1 MSTAFQEK
9 LRTWTMVA
17 AGVGALLCGSG
28 MVGTATAQN
37 SGPWGGGDN
46 PAAKQ
51 ADVDYENY
59 TFRSGEKLDKV
70 RIHYATMGTPHRGK
84 DGEVDNAVLVQH
96 WTGADSRA
104 VLTPLY
110 TKSLYDPGQPLD
122 AQKYYLIFTDN
133 VGHGRSSKPSDGLR
147 TKFPNYGY
155 LDMVD
160 LQHRLVTETLGIK
173 RLHAILGMSMG
184 GMNAWQWAEAYPDA
198 MDGVMPVV
206 TLPIK
211 VSGRNLIWR
220 RMAIDYIK
228 GDPEWNDGNYKGSL
242 RGWTQAYELLR
253 LMIDGVPHMQAIA
266 PDGAGA
272 DKFIAEAKAQS
283 AAANPTDVLYS
294 LKSSADYDPEP
305 ELGKIKAKL
314 FALNFGD
321 DEFNPDEL
329 NLLETL
335 TPRVKN
341 GRYVVQPGSPE
352 SFGHLTMA
360 HPELWS
366 KHVAEFMRELGD

>member
-1 MSTAFQEK
+1 MGGRNLYGREQERSMATSLQGK
-9 LRTWTMVA
+9 CLWA
-17 AGVGALLCGSG
+17 IAVGALFCGLAVADPA
-28 MVGTATAQN
+28 VGQN

-46 PAAKQ
+46 PAARQ
-51 ADVDYENY
+51 ADVTYENY
-59 TFRSGEKLDKV
+59 VFRSGEKLDGV
-70 RIHYATMGTPHRGK
+70 RIHYATMGAPHRGK
-84 DGEVDNAVLVQH
+84 DGEIDNAVLVQH

-104 VLTPLY
+104 VLTPIY
-110 TKSLYDPGQPLD
+110 MKSLYDPGQPLD
-122 AQKYYLIFTDN
+122 AQKYYLIFTDS

-155 LDMVD
+155 RDMVD

-206 TLPIK
+206 SLPVK

-228 GDPEWNDGNYKGSL
+228 GNPEFKDGNYESPP

-272 DKFIAEAKAQS
+272 DKFIADAKTQ
-283 AAANPTDVLYS
+283 AAAADATD
-294 LKSSADYDPEP
+294 D
-305 ELGKIKAKL
+305 GR
-314 FALNFGD
+314 AL
-321 DEFNPDEL
+321 
-329 NLLETL
+329 L
-335 TPRVKN
+335 TQII
-341 GRYVVQPGSPE
+341 GRLRS
-352 SFGHLTMA
+352 
-360 HPELWS
+360 
-366 KHVAEFMRELGD
+366 